1 MQIETL
7 EDRRLLS
14 ASLTNASV
22 IGVVASTANAADLPA
37 GIDAPG
43 VGGKAVS
50 TLAKAGLVSAL
61 AKLKVSDVPV
71 DPLDPVA

>member
-22 IGVVASTANAADLPA
+22 IGVIASTANAADLPA

-43 VGGKAVS
+43 VGGEP
-50 TLAKAGLVSAL
+50 SAR
-61 AKLKVSDVPV
+61 SPR
-71 DPLDPVA
+71 PGSCRRWRS